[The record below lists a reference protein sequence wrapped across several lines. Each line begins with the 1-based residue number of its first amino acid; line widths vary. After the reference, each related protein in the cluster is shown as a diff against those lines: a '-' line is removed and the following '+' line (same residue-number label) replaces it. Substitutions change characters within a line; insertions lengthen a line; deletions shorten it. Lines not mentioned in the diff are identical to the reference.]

1 MRKDSAAGRALGIL
15 VFLLGIGIL
24 VLVAIITYRLFDASG
39 SVLNTTP
46 GSPAGATTQLGASA
60 IRLLYRIAL
69 LMILCFA
76 GSLVAA
82 RGLHFYFVATG
93 SPPPGRRAAKLED
106 RSEPE

>member
-1 MRKDSAAGRALGIL
+1 MRRDSAAGRVLGIL

-24 VLVAIITYRLFDASG
+24 VAVAVIAYNLFKASG
-39 SVLNTTP
+39 TALAVTP

-60 IRLLYRIAL
+60 INLLYRLAL
-69 LMILCFA
+69 LIVLCIA

-93 SPPPGRRAAKLED
+93 SPVPGRRVR
-106 RSEPE
+106 RSEEPLESE